1 MKKLFSN
8 LSGAHKMPATEFKD
22 GLSDNFA
29 QPKRQT
35 ANHVSSSSRQIPV
48 GNFYNEGLGA
58 MQTDAFQPMQAQTA
72 FKSNSDA
79 KQMPYGVAYHDNF
92 SYAGQAAPDRGAKN
106 GTNYVKQEKLNES
119 FKRGTN
125 MAKKTVQSF
134 VQTEKIDLNLSGT
147 ENLLRQKHM
156 HLGILLMIVAML
168 CFGLVMIFSASMNI
182 GMYANNNPFFYINR
196 QYVATLI
203 GLFVMFV
210 IANININEFNRAFL
224 AFMYYIGTMGLLIL
238 VLIPRIG
245 IFYNGQRRWLRIPFS
260 GNTTFQPSEIAKVG
274 VPFILAFY
282 FSTVVK
288 FREKGYFNLQSSF
301 LQRWLDGFVDI
312 ALPTGVVLVLCLPI
326 SFQSHMS
333 AVFIMLLL
341 TFVLLLAMR
350 LPWRS
355 WFYGGSELL
364 AMFLCLLLIV
374 FMVKPLLGPSF
385 TRRWDHLA
393 KRLEIFRVQNQ
404 EDEKTQEKKVDVD
417 TYHSDQAFIA
427 IASGGLTGTG
437 LGQGKQKLNYL
448 PEGHNDYIFS
458 NIVEELGFL
467 GGCVVLGMFLVFFLI
482 GCSIVTR
489 TIGIFPRLIS
499 FGYLFLLT
507 IQGVLSIAVNVGVI
521 PPTGISM
528 PFFSFGGT
536 SNVFFLFAA
545 GCILSVS
552 KFAVRPSLAQKRQIA
567 QAEGEIKQKFKDQ
580 GIRI

>member
-1 MKKLFSN
+1 MKSMFRNLGKDNKLP
-8 LSGAHKMPATEFKD
+8 LSEFKD
-22 GLSDNFA
+22 GLNDDFKLKKA
-29 QPKRQT
+29 PKTVYEQT
-35 ANHVSSSSRQIPV
+35 NK
-48 GNFYNEGLGA
+48 
-58 MQTDAFQPMQAQTA
+58 
-72 FKSNSDA
+72 FK
-79 KQMPYGVAYHDNF
+79 
-92 SYAGQAAPDRGAKN
+92 GQ
-106 GTNYVKQEKLNES
+106 YVKQPLSQSALPNKERVNQANNLLKQASFATNTAIKGLQGLSQTDKL
-119 FKRGTN
+119 
-125 MAKKTVQSF
+125 
-134 VQTEKIDLNLSGT
+134 DLNLSSA

-156 HLGILLMIVAML
+156 HMGILLMVIAML

-182 GMYANNNPFFYINR
+182 GMYANNNPYFYINR

-210 IANININEFNRAFL
+210 VANININEFNRAFL
-224 AFMYYIGTMGLLIL
+224 ALLYYVGTMGLLVL

-282 FSTVVK
+282 FSQVQN
-288 FREKGYFNLQSSF
+288 FRDKGYFNLKSSF

-312 ALPTGVVLVLCLPI
+312 ALPTGLVLAWCLPI

-355 WFYGGSELL
+355 WLYGGSELL
-364 AMFLCLLLIV
+364 AVMLCVLLLA
-374 FMVKPLLGPSF
+374 FMLKPLLGPSF

-404 EDEKTQEKKVDVD
+404 DDEKAKEQKIDVD

-458 NIVEELGFL
+458 NIVEELGFI
-467 GGCVVLGMFLVFFLI
+467 GGCVVLGMFVAFFLI

-489 TIGIFPRLIS
+489 TVGIFSRLIS

-536 SNVFFLFAA
+536 SNVFFLFSA

-552 KFAVRPSLAQKRQIA
+552 KFAVRPSLAKRRQIEL
-567 QAEGEIKQKFKDQ
+567 AEREIKQKFKDQ
-580 GIRI
+580 GIRL